1 MRIRAF
7 HIDGF
12 GLLRDVAAEDLPPGC
27 AVFLGRN
34 EAGKSTLLDFFRAV
48 LTGYPPRP
56 RDRDRAYVSSG
67 QNGGSLL
74 LENGRELL
82 RLVRRPG
89 PGGGEPVLT
98 AADGTPLD
106 PAMWERLLGGISR
119 EVYASVYGFSL
130 SELQTFTSLSGDEVR
145 NALYGAAF
153 GMGLRSP
160 GRALKR
166 LEAEMDRLFKP
177 GGSKQQISL
186 LLRDWEE
193 TGRELRE
200 TEENLQCYDALC
212 AERDETRARL
222 ERARAETEALFTEKR
237 TLERRLG
244 VWRQWEEWRLAGVRL
259 ARLEEVPA
267 AFPADGP
274 ARLER
279 AADRRENAEREAALA
294 EERVARTRARLEEP
308 APDPVAAACVGRLRD
323 LAECKAGYRN
333 ALADIPRLT
342 RELERCDEE
351 RDRLLRT
358 LGSGWTPERVAAERP
373 LHAREALNR
382 CAEELHQAA
391 AVHEAAL
398 AAQERTRR
406 DEAAAVEALAA
417 AAARLEKLPA
427 PVAELDAEAREELQ
441 RLLSGVEEARRR
453 LPEREK
459 ALEQARS
466 EFNRALG
473 HLHLRTRQ
481 GGVDALDALSAA
493 QEELSA
499 LAGEVQSRSAEAAE
513 AARAADRAADE
524 EGRARAR
531 LERLRRRKDELGDA
545 DRSALEGRRRALH
558 GLRAAA
564 AMLPVE
570 RDALA
575 EAEERCAR
583 HEAERPAS
591 GRHPLLV
598 LLGVLLAAAGGAVIA
613 AVKFLHLEA
622 IPITPDFVWYPALW
636 HGYPVLLAG
645 VAFIAAGLPRNRP
658 EAARHAG
665 TAEQLRA
672 RREAARKKLAAREAE
687 IARLCAVPGLEA
699 AREGPEAAL
708 LDALENDLDRD
719 REQCA
724 AGERLEEDLA
734 EHAAEHEALRLRVRR
749 EEEDAARRNLEARN
763 AQRRWHDRLLDF
775 GVQNVPTPEAASAYF
790 ARVDSARALWSS
802 VASLEREVA
811 EMEGRTPRLAEAAR
825 RLLPEPSR
833 PLSWQPEPVAE
844 AVGAAL
850 DACRKADLAA
860 EERAAA
866 AEAVRAGEALLERER
881 RAACRAADAADQG
894 AQRLETAR
902 AAWRDA
908 LVDLDLEPDLSP
920 ATAAEA
926 LQCLDRLGLNDTER
940 GRLQDGLEHRQRER
954 DALTIPLRA
963 VEAELGRSGIAEEEA
978 PDRPAVLDALIR
990 EAENAQRGLE
1000 ERARLAALLA
1010 EQEADLH
1017 AAQALAESARHEVDK
1032 LLRLAGAGDEEDFLR
1047 RFGIKVER
1055 DELIRR
1061 REDLEDALRLAAGDA
1076 DFAAYLDGFAE
1087 TERETLEDRTAELG
1101 ARLAASA
1108 SEQEALLDAERT
1120 LTVRLETLAG
1130 SERAAELRRNRAA
1143 GAESL
1148 RRLGL
1153 EWGRSAL
1160 ARRLLTLARQR
1171 FEKER
1176 QPEVIRIASGMFRTI
1191 TNGTWTGIS
1200 ASLEDSSL
1208 RVVPPHGEPV
1218 SPDLLSRG
1226 AREQLYLALRL
1237 AHIRSHAAQAPTLPV
1252 IMDDILVNFDP
1263 QRAERT
1269 AAVFE
1274 EMIRPGAEASGHQLL
1289 FFTCHPHMAEL
1300 LRRTVP
1306 GTVLYTVERG
1316 RVTRV

>member
-12 GLLRDVAAEDLPPGC
+12 GLLHDVVAEDLPPGC

-67 QNGGSLL
+67 RSGGSLL

-98 AADGTPLD
+98 AADGTSLD
-106 PAMWERLLGGISR
+106 PAVWERLLGGISR

-130 SELQTFTSLSGDEVR
+130 SELQTFASLSGDEVR

-166 LEAEMDRLFKP
+166 LETDMDKLFKP

-200 TEENLQCYDALC
+200 TEEDLQRYDSLC
-212 AERDETRARL
+212 AERDEIRTRL
-222 ERARAETEALFTEKR
+222 NGARAETETLFAEKR
-237 TLERRLG
+237 ALERRLG

-259 ARLEEVPA
+259 TRLEDVSA

-279 AADRRENAEREAALA
+279 AADRRESAEREAVLA
-294 EERVARTRARLEEP
+294 GERVARTRSRLEAP
-308 APDPVAAACVGRLRD
+308 APDAGLAACVGRLRE
-323 LAECKAGYRN
+323 LAECKAGYRT

-351 RDRLLRT
+351 RVRLLRT

-373 LHAREALNR
+373 LHAREILNR

-391 AVHEAAL
+391 AVYDAAL
-398 AAQERTRR
+398 AAQERTRCN
-406 DEAAAVEALAA
+406 EVAAAEALAA
-417 AAARLEKLPA
+417 AAERLENLPA
-427 PVAELDAEAREELQ
+427 PVAELDGEARDELQ

-466 EFNRALG
+466 EFNRALT
-473 HLHLRTRQ
+473 HLHLRPRQ
-481 GGVDALDALSAA
+481 NGVDALDALSAA

-499 LAGEVQSRSAEAAE
+499 LAGEVQSRTAEAAE
-513 AARAADRAADE
+513 AAREVERAADE
-524 EGRARAR
+524 EGQARTR
-531 LERLRRRKDELGDA
+531 LERLRRRKDELGDP
-545 DRSALEGRRRALH
+545 DRSSLEGRRRALR

-570 RDALA
+570 RDALN

-583 HEAERPAS
+583 HEAERPGS

-598 LLGVLLAAAGGAVIA
+598 LLGVLSAAAGGAVIA
-613 AVKFLHLEA
+613 AVKFLHVEA
-622 IPITPDFVWYPALW
+622 VPITADFVWHPALW

-645 VAFIAAGLPRNRP
+645 VAFITAGLPRNRP

-687 IARLCAVPGLEA
+687 AARLCAVLGLDA
-699 AREGPEAAL
+699 AREGPEVAL
-708 LDALENDLDRD
+708 LDALESDLDRD

-734 EHAAEHEALRLRVRR
+734 EHAAEHEALRLQVRR
-749 EEEDAARRNLEARN
+749 EEEHAAHKSLEARN

-790 ARVDSARALWSS
+790 ARVDSARALWSA
-802 VASLEREVA
+802 VASLEKEVA
-811 EMEGRTPRLAEAAR
+811 EMEGRTPRLAEAAC

-833 PLSWQPEPVAE
+833 PLSRQPGPVAE
-844 AVGAAL
+844 AVSTVL

-866 AEAVRAGEALLERER
+866 AEAVRAGEKLLERER
-881 RAACRAADAADQG
+881 LAARNADDAAEQG

-902 AAWRDA
+902 TAWEKA
-908 LVDLDLEPDLSP
+908 LSGLELDPDLSP
-920 ATAAEA
+920 STAAEA
-926 LQCLDRLGLNDTER
+926 LQCLDRLALNETER
-940 GRLQDGLEHRQRER
+940 GRLQDSLEHRQRER
-954 DALTIPLRA
+954 DALAIPLHGLA
-963 VEAELGRSGIAEEEA
+963 TELGRTEFDEED
-978 PDRPAVLDALIR
+978 PDRAALLDALIR
-990 EAENAQRGLE
+990 EAESAQRDLE

-1010 EQEADLH
+1010 EQEAELH
-1017 AAQALAESARHEVDK
+1017 AAQGLAEGVRHEVEK
-1032 LLRLAGAGDEEDFLR
+1032 LLRLAGAVDEEDFLR
-1047 RFGIKVER
+1047 RFRIKLER

-1061 REDLEDALRLAAGDA
+1061 REDLEDALRLAAGEA

-1087 TERETLEDRTAELG
+1087 TEKESLEDRAAELG
-1101 ARLAASA
+1101 ARLAALA
-1108 SEQEALLDAERT
+1108 SEQEALIDAERT
-1120 LTVRLETLAG
+1120 LGVRLEGLAG
-1130 SERAAELRRNRAA
+1130 SDHAAELRRRRAA

-1153 EWGRSAL
+1153 EWGRNAL
-1160 ARRLLTLARQR
+1160 AHRLITLARQR

-1191 TNGTWTGIS
+1191 TNGAWTGIS
-1200 ASLEDSSL
+1200 ASLEDGSL
-1208 RVVPPHGEPV
+1208 RVLPPHGEPV
-1218 SPDLLSRG
+1218 SPELLSRG

-1237 AHIRSHAAQAPTLPV
+1237 AHIRSHAVQAPALPV

-1274 EMIRPGAEASGHQLL
+1274 EMIRPGGETSGHQLL
-1289 FFTCHPHMAEL
+1289 FFTCHPHTAEL

-1316 RVTRV
+1316 RVVRV